1 MIDIHCHV
9 LPGVDDGAQDE
20 KETNEML
27 ARAADA
33 GISSVICTP
42 HVYRPHNQEKN
53 RLALPK
59 AREIAHDNGL
69 SLSMGCEFNYRAL
82 PGVEN
87 YALDNFCLAGTRC
100 ILLEFSNDRL
110 FPEWE
115 IVLTEIAE
123 RGYLPIIAH
132 PERYTYIQKDIGI
145 AEELLGFGCELQ
157 LDAGGLMAS
166 VFTSGAERRI
176 ARKLLSEGMV
186 SYIASDAH
194 KPEHYD
200 TFKKAYKEFKQE
212 WPQENRLVAEL
223 ARLKAQRAGR

>member
-9 LPGVDDGAQDE
+9 LPGVDDGARNE

-42 HVYRPHNQEKN
+42 HVYRPENQEKN
-53 RLALPK
+53 RLALPR
-59 AREIAHDNGL
+59 AREIAHANGV
-69 SLSMGCEFNYRAL
+69 SLSMGCEFNYRSL
-82 PGVEN
+82 PKVAD
-87 YALDNFCLAGTRC
+87 YALDSFCLAGTRC

-110 FPEWE
+110 FPDWE
-115 IVLTEIAE
+115 IALTEIVE

-145 AEELLGFGCELQ
+145 AEEMLRFGCELQ

-166 VFTSGAERRI
+166 LFTAGAERKI

-186 SYIASDAH
+186 AYIASDAH
-194 KPEHYD
+194 RVEHYH
-200 TFKKAYKEFKQE
+200 TFEKAYKEFEQE
-212 WPQENRLVAEL
+212 WPQENRLLAEMR
-223 ARLKAQRAGR
+223 RLKAERAGR